1 MIVSLLKRSKKNY
14 YSFFF
19 LHNQANVKETW
30 DGIHSLINVSKK
42 KDLSPTKLI
51 YKNNEKVSNIDMA
64 ESLNDFFVNIGSS
77 VEVKIPNSKSSFS
90 SYLGMPNNKSI
101 FLNPCTP
108 TEIVLIINNMKSS
121 KTCRTNSISTN
132 LLIEFAELFGL
143 HYKYVT

>member
-30 DGIHSLINVSKK
+30 DGIYSLINVSKK

-64 ESLNDFFVNIGSS
+64 ESLNDFF
-77 VEVKIPNSKSSFS
+77 
-90 SYLGMPNNKSI
+90 
-101 FLNPCTP
+101 C
-108 TEIVLIINNMKSS
+108 
-121 KTCRTNSISTN
+121 
-132 LLIEFAELFGL
+132 
-143 HYKYVT
+143 